1 MKLNEFHIENDAA
14 IGMKA
19 EQMHADHEVQM
30 ARADCYKAAKAA
42 IDLHNLL
49 KTIPDTSNLEG
60 WVQAKITKAADYLD
74 SVRNYLEYERISG
87 NELTVAEDG
96 GTSSGSVASSMGGGN
111 GFLNGGP
118 GSPVQRRIKKK
129 EQK

>member
-42 IDLHNLL
+42 IDLHTLL
-49 KTIPDTSNLEG
+49 KTVPDSANLEG

-74 SVRNYLEYERISG
+74 SVRIYLEYEIMSG
-87 NELTVAEDG
+87 NDFTVAEDG
-96 GTSSGSVASSMGGGN
+96 GTSAGGIASSMGGGN

-118 GSPVQRRIKKK
+118 GSPVIRRTKKK
-129 EQK
+129 EK